1 MMSSSPSDDS
11 GARIGLR
18 ERKKARTRQR
28 IQDEALRLFA
38 LQGYDAT
45 TIEQI
50 AEAAEISPSTFFRYY
65 PTKEDTVVQD
75 RWDAVFAAIFTD
87 HSDPRPPLEIVR
99 DTVRS
104 AIAATTPADLQ
115 QARERTLLVMSVP
128 ALRARS
134 LEFNQMMLETVTRNL
149 AGKLGRDPHDPDVLV
164 FGGALAGTMVA
175 VMLAWADKDMDIA
188 ALGELLEH
196 AFDHLANGIDF

>member
-1 MMSSSPSDDS
+1 MSSSPPEQS
-11 GARIGLR
+11 GVRIGLR
-18 ERKKARTRQR
+18 ERKKAKTRQR

-38 LQGYDAT
+38 AQGYDAT

-50 AEAAEISPSTFFRYY
+50 ADAAEISPSTFFRYY

-75 RWDAVFAAIFTD
+75 RWDALFTAIFTD
-87 HSDPRPPLEIVR
+87 HSDPRQPLEIVR

-134 LEFNQMMLETVTRNL
+134 LEFNRMMLETITRNL
-149 AGKLGRDPHDPDVLV
+149 ADKLGRDRHDPDVLV

-175 VMLAWADKDMDIA
+175 VMLAWADQDMDIA
-188 ALGELLEH
+188 RLSELLEN
-196 AFDHLANGIDF
+196 AFDHLAAGINF

>member
-1 MMSSSPSDDS
+1 MSSSPSEP
-11 GARIGLR
+11 AATRLGLR
-18 ERKKARTRQR
+18 ERKKAKTRQR

-38 LQGYDAT
+38 EQGYDAT

-50 AEAAEISPSTFFRYY
+50 ADAAEISPSTFFRYY

-75 RWDAVFAAIFTD
+75 QWDVLFAEIFTD
-87 HSDPRPPLEIVR
+87 HSDPRQPLDIVR

-104 AIAATTPADLQ
+104 ALAQATPELIQ
-115 QARERTLLVMSVP
+115 QARERTQLVMSVP

-134 LEFNQMMLETVTRNL
+134 LEFNRMMLETISRNL
-149 AGKLGRDPHDPDVLV
+149 AGKLGRDPHDPDILV

-175 VMLAWADKDMDIA
+175 VMLAWAHRDMDLA
-188 ALGELLEH
+188 DLSDLLER
-196 AFDHLANGIDF
+196 AFDHLAGGINF